1 MADSSSTLP
10 MVVTASRNIA
20 ICTFQK
26 PLKMGLLYLSSQ
38 NVENLTI
45 NTTVISERFCIF
57 EQIFQDWFLSKHL
70 QAMMLSEKLKEQR
83 KQCNLPQRKVAAALD
98 IDTATYCKIENGNY
112 SPKREQVIE
121 LASILNIDEKELLTL
136 WQADQFSNAVSTD
149 YQIASDAMQI
159 ACEQYRRKKWRHPN
173 EN

>member
-1 MADSSSTLP
+1 
-10 MVVTASRNIA
+10 
-20 ICTFQK
+20 
-26 PLKMGLLYLSSQ
+26 MGLLFLSSI

-45 NTTVISERFCIF
+45 NKPAMSERFCTF
-57 EQIFQDWFLSKHL
+57 AQIFQDKFYQKKI

-121 LASILNIDEKELLTL
+121 LASILNADVKELLTL
-136 WQADQFSNAVSTD
+136 WLADQIKEITE
-149 YQIASDAMQI
+149 QEKEIAEEAMEI
-159 ACEQYRRKKWRHPN
+159 VKNK
-173 EN
+173 